1 MTKNKLL
8 SMPLLT
14 LAASLPLAAQL
25 DANNWGKNSPGVTLV
40 AHEDP
45 RQHTAKGTVL
55 WYNLLGKGFPEGLVY
70 TLWRWGLE
78 KSPEPLIKGV
88 SFDKRGVLVCS
99 GKPGYCSG
107 AGPDDPINI
116 KATAILGEMKRMA
129 IVSDDGKIA
138 AYVDAVPFPIES
150 SDKTCKLS
158 VTRVSALADRVFA
171 RASGLQANAPL
182 TVTTRYGEQ
191 VASSKASA
199 GPNGAWQEVVTAPVA
214 KQPSGKA
221 GISVSDAVCTVAVTF
236 DYGPGSDKSQ

>member
-1 MTKNKLL
+1 
-8 SMPLLT
+8 MPLLV
-14 LAASLPLAAQL
+14 LVSVLPVAAQL

-88 SFDKRGVLVCS
+88 SFDKRGLLVCS

-158 VTRVSALADRVFA
+158 VTRVSALADRVLA

-182 TVTTRYGEQ
+182 NVTTRYGEQ

-199 GPNGAWQEVVTAPVA
+199 GPNGTWQEVVTAPGV
-214 KQPSGKA
+214 KPPSGKA

-236 DYGPGSDKSQ
+236 DYGPGSNKPQ